1 MTGIQL
7 TGIDKRYGGVDVI
20 KDLTLTVDP
29 GEFLVFLGPSGC
41 GKSTLLR
48 MIAGLEPV
56 SGGEIRIGG
65 RTVTDLPPGERQVAM
80 VFQHYALYPHM
91 TAYDNMAFGLRNVG
105 MPANEIHR
113 RVQEAA
119 RMLELEPLL
128 RRKSAQ
134 MSGGQRQ
141 RVAIGRAVVKE
152 PAAFLFDEPLSNL
165 DAALR
170 ARTRVEIARLH
181 RRLKSTMVFVTHD
194 QVEAMTLAT
203 RIVVMKQGSIEQIG
217 RPMEI
222 YRKPASRFVASF
234 IGSPAMNF
242 LEVTRGQGAAGRAAV
257 RLPDGTLVQTTVPE
271 AGLPDSAQLELGV
284 RPEFLSLADPQ
295 SAGVLV
301 GTAEVIERLGD
312 QTHAHI
318 ALKSGDTVVAH
329 APRDSDIAAGDVVG
343 LRLDASAA
351 HLFDHSGKAHHA
363 AKTPWM
369 DASFPPHGDK
379 GKEGFPE
386 PTA

>member
-1 MTGIQL
+1 MAGINII
-7 TGIDKRYGGVDVI
+7 GIDKRYGNVDVI
-20 KDLTLTVDP
+20 KNLGLEVDP

-56 SGGEIRIGG
+56 SAGVIHIAG
-65 RTVTDLPPGERQVAM
+65 RDVTQLPPGARNVAM

-91 TAYDNMAFGLRNVG
+91 TVYDNMAFGLRNVG
-105 MPANEIHR
+105 VSEKEVDR

-119 RMLELEPLL
+119 RMLELVELL
-128 RRKSAQ
+128 NRKPVQ

-170 ARTRVEIARLH
+170 ARTRVELARLH
-181 RRLKSTMVFVTHD
+181 QRLKATMIFVTHD

-203 RIVVMKQGSIEQIG
+203 RIVVMNRGRIEQVG
-217 RPMEI
+217 RPMDI
-222 YRKPASRFVASF
+222 YRNPASRFVAGF

-242 LEVTRGQGAAGRAAV
+242 LDVVQAGGEYGEAAV

-271 AGLPDSAQLELGV
+271 SRLPSSVKLELGV
-284 RPEFLSLADPQ
+284 RPESLSIERADAP
-295 SAGVLV
+295 GVLV
-301 GTAEVIERLGD
+301 GTAEVVERLGD

-318 ALKSGDTVVAH
+318 SLRSGGVVIAH
-329 APRDSDIAAGDVVG
+329 AHRDSTIAAGDAVG
-343 LRLDASAA
+343 LRIDGAA
-351 HLFDHSGKAHHA
+351 VHLFDELGVAYHA
-363 AKTPWM
+363 AIRSV
-369 DASFPPHGDK
+369 A
-379 GKEGFPE
+379 
-386 PTA
+386 